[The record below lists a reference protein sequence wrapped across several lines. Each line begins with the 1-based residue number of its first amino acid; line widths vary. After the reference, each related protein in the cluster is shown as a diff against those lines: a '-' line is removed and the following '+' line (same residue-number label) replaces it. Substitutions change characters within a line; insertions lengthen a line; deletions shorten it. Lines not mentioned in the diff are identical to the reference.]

1 MTPVQIL
8 IILGVGLVAGWLA
21 GLVVGGGGPV
31 QYLIWGLLGA
41 VVGGVLFPALGISVN
56 LGHPLL
62 SSVVVAAGGAIV
74 VVVLARLIA

>member
-21 GLVVGGGGPV
+21 CRVVAGGGPV
-31 QYLIWGLLGA
+31 QCRLWGLLGA